1 MTRDQQL
8 MYCKV
13 CKHQQMDF
21 QQGVICS
28 LTGRPADFNPTC
40 VNFLS
45 DEAIEEI
52 QYRASKVDVAFKTA
66 SAGKRFVNYI
76 IDLIV
81 FMILAFVFGMASAL
95 VVLIIYPEAADT
107 LEADFEKY
115 NLVFSLVLYLAYYTI
130 LESSSGRTIGK
141 LITGTRVVDKHGKT
155 PDFKAVF
162 LRSLSRIVPFNA
174 FSFLGTE
181 PRGWHDTWTDTWV
194 IDAK

>member
-1 MTRDQQL
+1 
-8 MYCKV
+8 
-13 CKHQQMDF
+13 MDF

-40 VNFLS
+40 VNFSS

-52 QYRASKVDVAFKTA
+52 HYRASKVDVAFKTA
-66 SAGKRFVNYI
+66 SAGKRLANYI

-81 FMILAFVFGMASAL
+81 FMIIAFVFAMASAI

-107 LEADFEKY
+107 IDADFEKY
-115 NLVFSLVLYLAYYTI
+115 NLLFTLTIHLSYYTI

-141 LITGTRVVDKHGKT
+141 LITGTRVVDKDGKT
-155 PDFKAVF
+155 PGIKTIF
-162 LRSLSRIVPFNA
+162 LRSLTRIVPFNA
-174 FSFLGTE
+174 FSFLGAV

-194 IDAK
+194 IEAK